1 MLMVAPNTIE
11 SVPIT
16 VHVVPFGE
24 TEAAIVFPL
33 RTSLYDVALL
43 AYPTRVRSERGRR
56 RKPGKNVKSSRRK

>member
-33 RTSLYDVALL
+33 RTSLTRYGGATAGPAVCVVVPL
-43 AYPTRVRSERGRR
+43 AVGRR
-56 RKPGKNVKSSRRK
+56 